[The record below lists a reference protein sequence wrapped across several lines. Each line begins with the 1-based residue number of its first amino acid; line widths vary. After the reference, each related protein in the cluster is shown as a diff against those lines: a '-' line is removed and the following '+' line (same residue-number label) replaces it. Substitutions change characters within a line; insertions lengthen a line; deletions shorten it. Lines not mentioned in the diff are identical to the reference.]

1 MCKEGKRILIVED
14 TSSIAVLVSAT
25 LRRDGLNVDVAN
37 TAKEAMSK
45 FVTSLDGPIP
55 YDLLLV
61 DLNLPD
67 GDGAGLLA
75 QMASLDACP
84 PSFVVSADGS
94 ASAKKRAKAAG
105 AEQFFEKPFNLTLL
119 KSEIERKVGDLH
131 QTIDGQK
138 LSKLEAMEQ
147 SLVENYQRYLVTLA
161 SDLEGKMTFKQ
172 MSSLLHQ
179 LKGSANLYGFKRLSE
194 LASSLSTSLVNQ
206 GPVCTCSIRKILR
219 QELAIELVP
228 HLPIASCKKSVAV

>member
-1 MCKEGKRILIVED
+1 MCKVGKRILIVED
-14 TSSIAVLVSAT
+14 INSIAILVSAT

-37 TAKEAMSK
+37 TAKGAMAK

-67 GDGAGLLA
+67 GDGADLLA
-75 QMASLDACP
+75 QMASLNARP
-84 PSFVVSADGS
+84 PSFVFSADGS
-94 ASAKKRAKAAG
+94 TRARKRAEAAG
-105 AEQFFEKPFNLTLL
+105 ADQFFEKPFNLNLL
-119 KSEIERKVGDLH
+119 KGEIERKVGDLH
-131 QTIDGQK
+131 QTIDGHEQ
-138 LSKLEAMEQ
+138 SKLEVMEQ

-161 SDLEGKMTFKQ
+161 SDLEGNMTFKQ

-179 LKGSANLYGFKRLSE
+179 LKGSANLYGFKRISE
-194 LASSLSTSLVNQ
+194 LAASLYTRLVNQ

-228 HLPIASCKKSVAV
+228 YSPIASCKRSVVV